1 MLLIKDYYEL
11 WNYNYEY
18 LIIVKLG
25 KYLLVVRVYLEIIGD
40 NIEIEW
46 GFNWE
51 DDLVGGYVIG
61 LKDFNI

>member
-61 LKDFNI
+61 LKDLNI